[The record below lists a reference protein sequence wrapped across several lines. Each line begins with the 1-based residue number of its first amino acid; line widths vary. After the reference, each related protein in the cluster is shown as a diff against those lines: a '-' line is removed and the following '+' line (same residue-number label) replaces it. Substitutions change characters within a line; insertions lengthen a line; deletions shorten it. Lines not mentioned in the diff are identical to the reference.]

1 MRKGALGERSF
12 RLLFVGQ
19 SLSAIGDGVA
29 PIALS
34 FAVLD
39 LTGSIRDLGL
49 VLAARTA
56 PLIVFVLLGGVWAD
70 RLQRKTVM
78 LCSDLVRAGAQGA
91 CAALL
96 LSGDARVWQLAA
108 LQALYGTA
116 RSFFGPASTGLV
128 PQTVAPDH
136 VQQANA
142 LMGIGE
148 NLATVLGPALGGVF
162 VVAVGSGWG
171 LAFDGA
177 AFLISSVSLSMMRFA
192 PMTAPPRRSTIA
204 ELREGWRS
212 FRSRPWLS
220 VSVASLPFIVM
231 LVFAPMSVLGPA
243 VAKAHLGGAGA
254 WAAISAAMGLG
265 SLLGGLLGLR
275 WKPAHPLRTG
285 FLLTLTGEPA
295 LLVLLG
301 TGSLLPLIVVF
312 GLLAGM
318 SATLFNVFWFTALQ
332 QDVPAEEISRVSS
345 WDYLGTYALQPIG
358 LAVVGPLA
366 AALGTS
372 TTLYGA
378 AALASAIT
386 CLVVAMPAVRNFTSS
401 TPALAEGSGR

>member
-1 MRKGALGERSF
+1 MRRGVLGERSF

-39 LTGSIRDLGL
+39 LTGSIGDLGL

-56 PLIVFVLLGGVWAD
+56 PLVVFVLIGGVWAD
-70 RLQRKTVM
+70 RLPRKTVM

-96 LSGDARVWQLAA
+96 LSGSAHIWQLAA
-108 LQALYGTA
+108 LQALYGVA

-177 AFLISSVSLSMMRFA
+177 AFLVSAVSLSMMRFA
-192 PMTAPPRRSTIA
+192 PMTPPRRRSTIT

-212 FRSRPWLS
+212 FRSRPWLA
-220 VSVASLPFIVM
+220 VSVASLPFIIT
-231 LVFAPMSVLGPA
+231 LVFAPLSVLGPA

-254 WAAISAAMGLG
+254 WAAISTAMGLG
-265 SLLGGLLGLR
+265 SLLGGVMGLR
-275 WKPAHPLRTG
+275 WKPPHPLRTG
-285 FLLTLTGEPA
+285 FLLTLLGEPA
-295 LLVLLG
+295 LLFLLG
-301 TGSLLPLIVVF
+301 TGSLLPVIIVF

-332 QDVPAEEISRVSS
+332 QEVPAEEISRVSS

-366 AALGTS
+366 VLLGTS
-372 TTLYGA
+372 ATLYGA
-378 AALASAIT
+378 GALAAAIT
-386 CLVVAMPAVRNFTSS
+386 CLVAAVPAVRNFTSS
-401 TPALAEGSGR
+401 APGAEAREG